1 MGTSYE
7 ISCKNCSFKKEVNV
21 GIGMMHSTPDAWIL
35 STSKNDQKKIKE
47 IKSKNKEISFTTN
60 GYSVFRC
67 SKCAALS
74 NNFHLKVS
82 LNQEVLFDNSPV
94 CKKCEIVMDLLTV
107 DENQIKIKGLKCCPK
122 CKNEK
127 IIVNESMLWD

>member
-67 SKCAALS
+67 SKCAALPHSLQLDIAISRPYQYS
-74 NNFHLKVS
+74 NQVS
-82 LNQEVLFDNSPV
+82 R
-94 CKKCEIVMDLLTV
+94 
-107 DENQIKIKGLKCCPK
+107 
-122 CKNEK
+122 
-127 IIVNESMLWD
+127 